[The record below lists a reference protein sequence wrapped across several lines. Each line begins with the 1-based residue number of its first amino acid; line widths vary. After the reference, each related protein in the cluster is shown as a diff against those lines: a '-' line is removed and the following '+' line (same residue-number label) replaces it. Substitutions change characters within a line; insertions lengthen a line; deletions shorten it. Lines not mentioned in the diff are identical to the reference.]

1 MSTQKKPPSEAKL
14 RANRANALK
23 STGPRTLEG
32 KRIAARNAITHALTA
47 RDLTALGE
55 AYEALPATIQHFTES
70 WNPRSAFEQSLV
82 IQLATLCLRLNRC
95 ARMETGLFDM
105 SIPMIDPQDSP
116 EVVNAAI
123 AAAFSYHERSFTCL
137 SRYEANLSRAYERT
151 FKELL
156 ATQKLDPSAL
166 DLPASGSP
174 NTAGHDSPP
183 EELFDETN
191 PTGAENKSPKLVAE
205 PKPPRRL
212 QLESG
217 PEAPET
223 GQRRSGHQ
231 INMRKPKP
239 QTVELLW
246 VNDDDDPDAPPSSF
260 PTPPKAA

>member
-32 KRIAARNAITHALTA
+32 KRTAARNAITHALTA

-55 AYEALPATIQHFTES
+55 AYEALPATVQHFTDA
-70 WNPRSAFEQSLV
+70 WNPRTAFEQSLV

-123 AAAFSYHERSFTCL
+123 AAAFSYHEKSFTCL

-156 ATQKLDPSAL
+156 ATQKLDPA
-166 DLPASGSP
+166 ASDTTGP
-174 NTAGHDSPP
+174 DTTGPDTPP

-191 PTGAENKSPKLVAE
+191 PTGVENTGPQLLKEA
-205 PKPPRRL
+205 KPSRRL
-212 QLESG
+212 ELESG

-246 VNDDDDPDAPPSSF
+246 VNDDDDPDAPPTTS
-260 PTPPKAA
+260 PA